1 MIVNGIRFKN
11 LKHQN
16 LALRVS
22 LHKSCRQQVDG
33 TQKWLTSHLTR
44 NITMDFCRM
53 VWPSASPKF
62 AKSPKRCAVVLD
74 VTTSHCNE
82 NNAKEQQQKSH
93 KYTQHSALYVC
104 FKKMV
109 CHVFSSHFF
118 SFCFS
123 FTAPNSLLSQCPRR
137 LQWTVTLFP
146 GKNFPLSSSPSRV
159 SKWVHTHI
167 MSPQCQELEG
177 TTLHKQT
184 SITAHYAQ
192 QQLHTHMRSQG
203 RCLNPVLKFIPF
215 LFTLRVT
222 KQQPNSQTA
231 FRP

>member
-1 MIVNGIRFKN
+1 
-11 LKHQN
+11 
-16 LALRVS
+16 
-22 LHKSCRQQVDG
+22 
-33 TQKWLTSHLTR
+33 
-44 NITMDFCRM
+44 M

-62 AKSPKRCAVVLD
+62 AKSPKRCRVVLD
-74 VTTSHCNE
+74 LTTSQCNE

-104 FKKMV
+104 LKKWRAMSSAHTSSLFASV
-109 CHVFSSHFF
+109 SQHLILFSLN
-118 SFCFS
+118 
-123 FTAPNSLLSQCPRR
+123 ARG

-146 GKNFPLSSSPSRV
+146 GKNFPLSSPPSRV

-222 KQQPNSQTA
+222 KEQPNSQTA